1 MNWFILSFI
10 SAIFSAAG
18 AITEK
23 KSLLNFDPLRF
34 SFWSSVSTLIFT
46 IPFFFFAVYPPNADT
61 SLNFLFFKTILSAGA
76 FYSVMMS
83 IKNLE
88 ISEALPLLALSPGF
102 IAVFGVL
109 LIGDH
114 LSFQQWSGILLM
126 LIGTYVLEL
135 KKGNNHFFDPIKN
148 LFTGGKYNYIIIA
161 LFLFTA
167 TSLIDRVLLKDFKL
181 PPYTFMAYQQ
191 LFFVVIF
198 GAALMVWGKRSA
210 ESGGGNSSADWTSIF
225 SRGLKQENT
234 NPASSN
240 KNTRNMVILLLL
252 VGVFTFIYRYT
263 QIEAVKLAPVALVIS
278 VKRLSILFAIIAGG
292 RIFKEDNISRRI
304 AAAVLIITGTALLA

>member
-1 MNWFILSFI
+1 MNWFVLSFI

-34 SFWSSVSTLIFT
+34 SFWSSFSTLIFT
-46 IPFFFFAVYPPNADT
+46 IPFFFFAVYPPNAAT
-61 SLNFLFFKTILSAGA
+61 SLNFLFFKTILNAGA
-76 FYSVMMS
+76 FYCIMIS

-114 LSFQQWSGILLM
+114 LSLRQWSGVLLM
-126 LIGTYVLEL
+126 LSGTYVLEL

-167 TSLIDRVLLKDFKL
+167 TSLIDRVLLKDYKL

-198 GAALMVWGKRSA
+198 GLALIIWRKRNKAA
-210 ESGGGNSSADWTSIF
+210 
-225 SRGLKQENT
+225 ENGID
-234 NPASSN
+234 
-240 KNTRNMVILLLL
+240 RNLIILLIL
-252 VGVFTFIYRYT
+252 VGVFTLIYRYT

-292 RIFKEDNISRRI
+292 SIFKEDNLYRRL
-304 AAAVLIITGTALLA
+304 AAAILIVAGTALLA

>member
-1 MNWFILSFI
+1 MNWFVLSFI

-34 SFWSSVSTLIFT
+34 SFWSSFVTLIFT
-46 IPFFFFAVYPPNADT
+46 IPFFFYAVYPPNADT

-76 FYSVMMS
+76 FYCVMIS

-109 LIGDH
+109 LIGDD
-114 LSFQQWSGILLM
+114 LSIQQWSGILLM
-126 LIGTYVLEL
+126 LVGTYVLEL

-191 LFFVVIF
+191 LFYVVIF

-210 ESGGGNSSADWTSIF
+210 ASNKF
-225 SRGLKQENT
+225 SRE
-234 NPASSN
+234 
-240 KNTRNMVILLLL
+240 MVILLLL
-252 VGVFTFIYRYT
+252 VGIFTLIYRYT

-304 AAAVLIITGTALLA
+304 TAAILIIAGTALLA